1 MVEIA
6 AWLRARQA
14 EGTLRELV
22 GLDHLGHGRVRLA
35 GTEGPTLFDFSSND
49 YLALSE
55 HPLLIAAATEA
66 LQRYGTGAGAARLMS
81 GNFPVHQE
89 LEAAVASLKGQ
100 EAALLFGSGYAANVG
115 IIAALMGRDDVIFT
129 DRLNHASIYDGCRL
143 AGARIARFRHNDLD
157 HLEQMLREHG
167 VGGKNKKLIVVESV
181 YSMDGD
187 RAPLQ
192 ELVRLKERYGC
203 LLMVDEAHATGVFG
217 KNGGGVIEEAGVARG
232 VDLAMGTFGKAL
244 GSYGAYVAASR
255 QMIDFL
261 VNRARSF
268 VFSTALPPSVA
279 AASLAAVQLVQ
290 REPGL
295 RQELHDRV
303 VLFKECLRQDGLA
316 ADLGPSQIIPIQ
328 IGTSDAAVAAA
339 QRLRA
344 HGLFVPAVR
353 PPTVPEGTARLRFSI
368 TRHHGEADLRLA
380 ATALLDV
387 LR

>member
-1 MVEIA
+1 MVEIGD
-6 AWLRARQA
+6 WLRARQA
-14 EGTLRELV
+14 EGTLRALV
-22 GLDHLGHGRVRLA
+22 GLEHLGRGRVRLTGSA
-35 GTEGPTLFDFSSND
+35 GPALLDFSSND

-55 HPLLIAAATEA
+55 HPALIAAASEA

-89 LEAAVASLKGQ
+89 LEQAVAALKGQ
-100 EAALLFGSGYAANVG
+100 EAALLFGSGYGANVG

-143 AGARIARFRHNDLD
+143 AGAKLARFRHNDLD
-157 HLEQMLREHG
+157 HLEELLRNRNTKG
-167 VGGKNKKLIVVESV
+167 TRLIVVESV

-187 RAPLQ
+187 QAPLR
-192 ELVRLKERYGC
+192 ELVGLKERYDC

-217 KNGGGVIEEAGVARG
+217 AYGGGMIEEAGVAGG

-268 VFSTALPPSVA
+268 VFSTALPPAVA
-279 AASLAAVQLVQ
+279 AASLTAVRLIRQK
-290 REPGL
+290 PGL
-295 RQELHDRV
+295 RQELHSRV
-303 VLFKECLRQDGLA
+303 ALFKECLRQGGIS
-316 ADLGPSQIIPIQ
+316 ADLGPSQIIPLQ
-328 IGTSDAAVAAA
+328 LGASAKAMAMAE
-339 QRLRA
+339 RLRE

-368 TRHHGEADLRLA
+368 TRHLGEVELA
-380 ATALLDV
+380 AAAAALCACC